1 MPRTFYHTEMCEIAK
16 STTTVLDA
24 LASLELCKVQ
34 HYAKWEIIQDT
45 TLRTTLCTVDSA
57 KIQNVQNYAKFE
69 SVKVSTSQHL
79 FDLRILQLVGLV

>member
-24 LASLELCKVQ
+24 LASIMQSATLCKVGNYSR
-34 HYAKWEIIQDT
+34 HNINNDIMH
-45 TLRTTLCTVDSA
+45 SA

-79 FDLRILQLVGLV
+79 FYLRILQLVGLV